1 MRKLFLLTSL
11 LAITFSVCLHSENPL
26 DFWLMRFLQVGAP
39 PTCSISGP
47 DYACDNTSGIIF
59 TGPAGMASYAWI
71 ITGAGSIPGPTNQQS
86 VSVSS
91 GNFPLDFNLTLTVTD
106 ANNSSSTC
114 SKTVYNWLLKPPA
127 NITINPS
134 PACLGVTLDLSINA
148 ASSSTVSWSGEGIT
162 NPNGNPSTT
171 AIPASSGLKTYGV
184 TVTTDQGCTNSG
196 TASVT
201 VGPVIN
207 LSTSVTNTCQGR
219 SSGAI
224 NLTVTGGTPAF
235 TYNWTGGVTTEDRS
249 NLAAGTYTVT
259 VSDAGGCSK
268 TISATVGSNP
278 LPSASISIA
287 PNDTICVG
295 STATLTASGGN
306 AYLWSNSLT
315 TAAITV
321 SPPFQGIY
329 FVTVTGANGCTAT
342 AGATVYTSTPISLN
356 PPTIVQP
363 TTCSSANGSI
373 TLNVSG
379 ATGYDSYQWSTP
391 NGSGLVPTQK
401 NQSGL
406 TVGTYNV
413 TVTSGYGCTA
423 TASYVLTGPGGCD
436 CPTIGSLSASPSPAC
451 VNQNVTLTASGLVN
465 MGSTY
470 GIVFKSFAAP
480 TADPYTGGTTLATV
494 NNNQLGGGGTSATA
508 TVTFAS
514 SGTKYLY
521 AILTPVPSA
530 PSCRPS
536 ATTTLNVDIIPPSIT
551 CPSNATVNANASC
564 QGTVGSYSPASLSD
578 NCNPSPTVT
587 QSPASSTVLTGHN
600 ATQTVT
606 LTANDGNGNTS
617 TCTLT
622 VTLKDVTP
630 PSITCPANTTVNAN
644 ASCQGTV
651 GSYSPASL
659 SDNCNPSPTVTQS
672 PASSTVLNGHNTAQT
687 VTLTAND
694 GNGNTST
701 CTLTVTLKDVTPP
714 SITCPANSTIN
725 ANASC
730 QATLGFYPPASLTD
744 NCNPNST
751 ASQDPGPG
759 VVLTGHNASQVFTLV
774 AFDNNGNTSSCTHVV
789 TLKDVTPPT
798 LTCPTNVTVAANASC
813 QGTIGSYSP
822 TSLSDNCNPSPAV
835 TQSPASSTVLTGHNT
850 AQTVTLTAND
860 GNGNTSTCTLTVTLK
875 DVTPPSITCPANAT
889 VNANASCQGTVGS
902 YSAATLSD
910 NCNPT
915 PTVTQSPASS
925 TVLTGHNTAQTV
937 TLTANDGNGNTSTC
951 TLTVTLK
958 DVTPPSITCPANATV
973 NANASCQ
980 GAIGSYSPASL
991 SDNCN
996 PSPTATQSP
1005 ASSTLLTGHNTAQTV
1020 TLTANDGNGNTSTC
1034 TLTVTLKDVTRPNI
1048 TCPANITINANA
1060 SCQGTISAFTPTA
1073 LSDNCNPTPTF
1084 AQSPVAGSTIS
1095 GHNAVRTVTLTAT
1108 DVAGNTQT
1116 CTLTVTLKDVTPPAI
1131 VCRPFTANL
1140 DASGNVSITP
1150 ANVYQSGSD
1159 NCGVVNLVSVVASS
1173 FNCSNVGNNVVTLT
1187 ANDGNGN
1194 TATCNAIVTVRDVTP
1209 PVAKCKTTILPANL
1223 GPNGT
1228 VTISA
1233 ATVNNGSTDNCS
1245 MTFTLSPNTFNCSQ
1259 IGVRTVTLTATD
1271 PGGNTST
1278 CTGRVNVRDVSAPV
1292 AKCKTINVFLDNNGY
1307 ASITASA
1314 VDNGSTDN
1322 CGIATRTVF
1331 PFEFDCS
1338 QANGTPVPVVL
1349 TLKDNY
1355 NNQSTCIANVN
1366 VKDNIAPTAVCEDVT
1381 VAIGSNG
1388 YAIVYGADLAFGSF
1402 DNCVVTSYSPVAK
1415 VYTTPNTYNLTIT
1428 VKDLSNNSS
1437 TCVSVV
1443 TVVNAGNGDFQQ
1455 GGGGKGVSPGVFDL
1469 LVYPN
1474 PTSGEAIMAFQL
1486 PAEQQF
1492 SYRLFDI
1499 SGRMIYSQE
1508 NMGIEG
1514 ENVVPL
1520 RLENLTP
1527 GIYLIDFQSDTWK
1540 VQKRLVLQK

>member
-958 DVTPPSITCPANATV
+958 DVTPPSITCPAN
-973 NANASCQ
+973 
-980 GAIGSYSPASL
+980 
-991 SDNCN
+991 
-996 PSPTATQSP
+996 
-1005 ASSTLLTGHNTAQTV
+1005 
-1020 TLTANDGNGNTSTC
+1020 
-1034 TLTVTLKDVTRPNI
+1034 
-1048 TCPANITINANA
+1048 ITINANA

>member
-822 TSLSDNCNPSPAV
+822 TSLSDNCNP
-835 TQSPASSTVLTGHNT
+835 
-850 AQTVTLTAND
+850 
-860 GNGNTSTCTLTVTLK
+860 
-875 DVTPPSITCPANAT
+875 
-889 VNANASCQGTVGS
+889 
-902 YSAATLSD
+902 
-910 NCNPT
+910 T

-1034 TLTVTLKDVTRPNI
+1034 TLTVTLKDVTPPSI

>member
-630 PSITCPANTTVNAN
+630 PSITCPAN
-644 ASCQGTV
+644 
-651 GSYSPASL
+651 
-659 SDNCNPSPTVTQS
+659 
-672 PASSTVLNGHNTAQT
+672 
-687 VTLTAND
+687 
-694 GNGNTST
+694 
-701 CTLTVTLKDVTPP
+701 
-714 SITCPANSTIN
+714 STIN

-1034 TLTVTLKDVTRPNI
+1034 TLTVTLKDVTPPSI

>member
-925 TVLTGHNTAQTV
+925 TVLNGHNTAQTV

-958 DVTPPSITCPANATV
+958 DVTPPSIPA
-973 NANASCQ
+973 
-980 GAIGSYSPASL
+980 
-991 SDNCN
+991 
-996 PSPTATQSP
+996 
-1005 ASSTLLTGHNTAQTV
+1005 
-1020 TLTANDGNGNTSTC
+1020 
-1034 TLTVTLKDVTRPNI
+1034 RPM
-1048 TCPANITINANA
+1048 
-1060 SCQGTISAFTPTA
+1060 
-1073 LSDNCNPTPTF
+1073 
-1084 AQSPVAGSTIS
+1084 
-1095 GHNAVRTVTLTAT
+1095 
-1108 DVAGNTQT
+1108 
-1116 CTLTVTLKDVTPPAI
+1116 
-1131 VCRPFTANL
+1131 
-1140 DASGNVSITP
+1140 
-1150 ANVYQSGSD
+1150 
-1159 NCGVVNLVSVVASS
+1159 
-1173 FNCSNVGNNVVTLT
+1173 
-1187 ANDGNGN
+1187 
-1194 TATCNAIVTVRDVTP
+1194 
-1209 PVAKCKTTILPANL
+1209 LP
-1223 GPNGT
+1223 
-1228 VTISA
+1228 
-1233 ATVNNGSTDNCS
+1233 
-1245 MTFTLSPNTFNCSQ
+1245 
-1259 IGVRTVTLTATD
+1259 
-1271 PGGNTST
+1271 
-1278 CTGRVNVRDVSAPV
+1278 
-1292 AKCKTINVFLDNNGY
+1292 
-1307 ASITASA
+1307 
-1314 VDNGSTDN
+1314 
-1322 CGIATRTVF
+1322 
-1331 PFEFDCS
+1331 
-1338 QANGTPVPVVL
+1338 
-1349 TLKDNY
+1349 
-1355 NNQSTCIANVN
+1355 
-1366 VKDNIAPTAVCEDVT
+1366 
-1381 VAIGSNG
+1381 
-1388 YAIVYGADLAFGSF
+1388 
-1402 DNCVVTSYSPVAK
+1402 
-1415 VYTTPNTYNLTIT
+1415 
-1428 VKDLSNNSS
+1428 
-1437 TCVSVV
+1437 
-1443 TVVNAGNGDFQQ
+1443 
-1455 GGGGKGVSPGVFDL
+1455 
-1469 LVYPN
+1469 
-1474 PTSGEAIMAFQL
+1474 
-1486 PAEQQF
+1486 
-1492 SYRLFDI
+1492 
-1499 SGRMIYSQE
+1499 
-1508 NMGIEG
+1508 
-1514 ENVVPL
+1514 
-1520 RLENLTP
+1520 
-1527 GIYLIDFQSDTWK
+1527 
-1540 VQKRLVLQK
+1540 